1 MTSTNLSGCWT
12 VCRKREIHFIPPPI
26 SSHPGHPQEC
36 EKKQSKV
43 RLYAPTCLPGRTRSK
58 RLDAPSLPLGTSF
71 LQSPTSMCHPWR
83 QPWPRATLSPEPTA
97 QVILGL
103 SQSEGAPVTG
113 PHRNTR
119 KRFVSR
125 NFKVLICVMKPKKS
139 ELAANTSA
147 NSEDTPRSL
156 EPLGS
161 LLGLADKC
169 SNGDL
174 LLRSSEL
181 FLFQPSGL

>member
-1 MTSTNLSGCWT
+1 M
-12 VCRKREIHFIPPPI
+12 
-26 SSHPGHPQEC
+26 
-36 EKKQSKV
+36 
-43 RLYAPTCLPGRTRSK
+43 
-58 RLDAPSLPLGTSF
+58 
-71 LQSPTSMCHPWR
+71 
-83 QPWPRATLSPEPTA
+83 
-97 QVILGL
+97 
-103 SQSEGAPVTG
+103 G

-119 KRFVSR
+119 KLFVSH

-174 LLRSSEL
+174 ILRSSEL